1 MRRTARLVLGL
12 LFVFSGFVKAVD
24 PVGSALVFAAYFNAF
39 GVGFLQPLSLICGIT
54 LSTVECVL
62 GVMVLLD
69 FRKRAAAWG
78 MFLFMSFFTLLT
90 LYLAIFNP
98 VEDCGCFGDAVKLTN
113 WQTFFKNLIFWPFA
127 LILFF
132 QRNRTAPI
140 ATGMA
145 EWPVCLFFAVLIT
158 GLSVYSYRH
167 LPPVDF
173 RGFRIGNDIGALLE
187 EARNNPEHIYRTELV
202 YSRQGREA
210 VFSPDSLPDS
220 TWIFVD
226 SRTREVATGVRHKI
240 SDFSVRDISGYSI
253 TDSLLKEKETALVLI
268 ITDTANMG
276 SEVLE
281 RLLPL
286 VRESNRQGRPYY
298 AISALAADSVHKVLL
313 GNGIDMPVYLADRK
327 TLLTMVRS
335 SPGLVVL
342 KQGVVLAKFAFRD
355 IPSPE
360 KWDKITTQ
368 DPELLIAGTR
378 IKTRLRV
385 QFFIAAL
392 LLLIFLLKKGFWL
405 SRSRL

>member
-1 MRRTARLVLGL
+1 
-12 LFVFSGFVKAVD
+12 
-24 PVGSALVFAAYFNAF
+24 
-39 GVGFLQPLSLICGIT
+39 
-54 LSTVECVL
+54 
-62 GVMVLLD
+62 
-69 FRKRAAAWG
+69 
-78 MFLFMSFFTLLT
+78 
-90 LYLAIFNP
+90 
-98 VEDCGCFGDAVKLTN
+98 
-113 WQTFFKNLIFWPFA
+113 
-127 LILFF
+127 
-132 QRNRTAPI
+132 
-140 ATGMA
+140 
-145 EWPVCLFFAVLIT
+145 
-158 GLSVYSYRH
+158 
-167 LPPVDF
+167 
-173 RGFRIGNDIGALLE
+173 
-187 EARNNPEHIYRTELV
+187 
-202 YSRQGREA
+202 
-210 VFSPDSLPDS
+210 
-220 TWIFVD
+220 
-226 SRTREVATGVRHKI
+226 
-240 SDFSVRDISGYSI
+240 